1 MLNVYSKSQGSKSAT
16 DFPSDHLQ
24 CHQGQTNTSTE
35 FEQS

>member
-1 MLNVYSKSQGSKSAT
+1 MLNVYSKSQGSRSAT

-24 CHQGQTNTSTE
+24 CHQRQTNTITE